1 MPVTDP
7 PDDKPRVAALFT
19 DPATDTSRV
28 ITDPGALVN
37 VASESPWFFK
47 EGVAP
52 EGARARLEAIRAMR
66 AAAAPLA
73 SALQAAV
80 DVGAATPAEAAQ
92 LAILTA
98 WVRRLEVE
106 EGILARA
113 LGSGATSA

>member
-7 PDDKPRVAALFT
+7 GRDQPNLRALFT
-19 DPATDTSRV
+19 APSTDTSRV
-28 ITDPGALVN
+28 IADPNALVN

-52 EGARARLEAIRAMR
+52 EGARARLDAIRAMR
-66 AAAAPLA
+66 AAVGPLA
-73 SALQAAV
+73 AALQAAV
-80 DVGAATPAEAAQ
+80 DAGAATPAETAQ

-113 LGSGATSA
+113 LAGGPAAT

>member
-7 PDDKPRVAALFT
+7 GLDKPNIQALFT
-19 DPATDTSRV
+19 APTTDTSRV
-28 ITDPGALVN
+28 ITDPNALLN

-52 EGARARLEAIRAMR
+52 EGARARLEAIRSMR
-66 AAAAPLA
+66 AAVGPLSA
-73 SALQAAV
+73 ALQAAV
-80 DVGAATPAEAAQ
+80 DAGAATPAEAAQ
-92 LAILTA
+92 LAILVA

-113 LGSGATSA
+113 LSGGATSA

>member
-7 PDDKPRVAALFT
+7 GQDKPNVQALFIAPST
-19 DPATDTSRV
+19 DASKV
-28 ITDPGALVN
+28 ITEPAALVN

-52 EGARARLEAIRAMR
+52 EGARARLEAIRAFR

-73 SALQAAV
+73 AALQAAV
-80 DVGAATPAEAAQ
+80 DAGAATPAEAAQ

-113 LGSGATSA
+113 LAGGTTAT